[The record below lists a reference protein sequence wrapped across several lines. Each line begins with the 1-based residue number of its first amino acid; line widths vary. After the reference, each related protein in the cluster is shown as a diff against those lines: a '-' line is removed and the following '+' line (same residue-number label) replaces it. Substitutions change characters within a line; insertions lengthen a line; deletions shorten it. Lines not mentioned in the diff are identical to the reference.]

1 MSKTFEFL
9 NDCGVFFVTTVN
21 ENLPA
26 ARPFGAVMEY
36 EGELYLSTGNTKDVY
51 FQMKKNP
58 NIQVV
63 ALKHDTRDWIRV
75 LGKAEEV
82 FENSYKEAMLDAC
95 PKLKKI
101 FKPEDWE
108 TFALFK
114 ITDRVSYLSLSDV
127 VSEVD

>member
-75 LGKAEEV
+75 LGRRG
-82 FENSYKEAMLDAC
+82 
-95 PKLKKI
+95 I
-101 FKPEDWE
+101 
-108 TFALFK
+108 
-114 ITDRVSYLSLSDV
+114 
-127 VSEVD
+127 